1 MEEDLSVSALIAVT
15 RERLLQT
22 QHTPLSLQKY
32 ETVWGELEQFVCD
45 EQVSTLTRELGTTF
59 LARRYGLVLG
69 AEPWPTARLEQNRL
83 RAIELLLDCQA
94 DHPIAIRRR
103 ITPTSFQGPWGSLL
117 NAFVVSEKRAGRAA
131 RTMETHLLYLARFSD
146 FLGAAGVAGPAALDA
161 HVLTEFISLTGRQYS
176 RSTLYCT
183 ACLIR
188 VFLRYLHQEGYI
200 ARNLAVLVPSVAST
214 KNAHV
219 PSSYAAEDVDRL
231 LAAVDRANPKGRRDY
246 AMLLLACRLGLRA
259 SDICRLTFESF
270 QWDTNTLV
278 ITQQKTGQPLTLP
291 LLTEVGTAVIEYLK
305 YGRPAVSDPTIFL
318 RHTAPV
324 GPLTPTTLHSIVSQ
338 CLTRGG
344 VAVPPGKKRGP
355 HALRHSLA
363 SELLRQE
370 TPLPIISAVL
380 GHQDSRT
387 TGTYLTIDLTQLR
400 KLALDV
406 PPVRAGWWEGGG
418 AHE

>member
-1 MEEDLSVSALIAVT
+1 MEENLSVTALIAAT

-32 ETVWGELEQFVCD
+32 ETVWRELEQFARA
-45 EQVSTLTRELGTTF
+45 EQFPAFSRELGATF

-69 AEPWPTARLEQNRL
+69 ADPWPAARRDQNRL
-83 RAIELLLDCQA
+83 RALEVLLDCQA
-94 DHPIAIRRR
+94 DHPVSIRRR
-103 ITPTSFQGPWGSLL
+103 TTPIPFEGPWGLIL
-117 NAFVVSEKRAGRAA
+117 NAFVAFEKRAGRAA
-131 RTMETHLLYLARFSD
+131 RTMDTHLLYLARFAQ
-146 FLGAAGVAGPAALDA
+146 FLDTAGVADPAALDPR
-161 HVLTEFISLTGRQYS
+161 VLTEFVSQTGRHHS

-183 ACLIR
+183 SCLLR
-188 VFLRYLHQEGYI
+188 VFLRYLHQEGHT
-200 ARNLAVLVPSVAST
+200 ARNLAAFVPRVAGA
-214 KNAHV
+214 KKAHV
-219 PSSYAAEDVDRL
+219 PSNYAADDIARL

-305 YGRPAVSDPTIFL
+305 HGRPAVDSPVIFL

-324 GPLTPTTLHSIVSQ
+324 GPLTPPTLHSIVGQ
-338 CLTRGG
+338 YLARAG

-363 SELLRQE
+363 SALLRQE
-370 TPLPIISAVL
+370 TPLPVISAVL

-387 TGTYLTIDLTQLR
+387 TGTYLTIDLAQLR

-406 PPVRAGWWEGGG
+406 PPVRAGWWGG
-418 AHE
+418 AGQ